1 MRVWKW
7 VGLAGIVGATAVGI
21 AAGTATV
28 RRKRRE
34 FVDAD
39 PDELRTRLHERLSV
53 ARARGTGA
61 DQTRDDPDREGIA
74 S

>member
-1 MRVWKW
+1 MRIWKW
-7 VGLAGIVGATAVGI
+7 VGLAGVVGAAAVGI

-34 FVDAD
+34 YVDAH
-39 PDELRTRLHERLSV
+39 PDELRTRLHERW
-53 ARARGTGA
+53 
-61 DQTRDDPDREGIA
+61 REAEQRQA